1 MKSGTRFTCFPGTKL
16 QILTPQ
22 ELRVSLLR
30 SLKHRHVVQYIGTHQ
45 RDDSLN
51 ILMEFCPG
59 GSVASLLSVPFFVK
73 KSQYLFKALWQ
84 CLFKALSLRSCHYLF
99 K

>member
-1 MKSGTRFTCFPGTKL
+1 MKSGTQFTCITRTRV
-16 QILTPQ
+16 QILTPE

-45 RDDSLN
+45 REDSLN

-59 GSVASLLSVPFFVK
+59 GSVASLLSVPF
-73 KSQYLFKALWQ
+73 
-84 CLFKALSLRSCHYLF
+84 
-99 K
+99 